1 MSRSTTKSGMPRTGY
16 DSHRDFRVVLL
27 LIDAVVV
34 VGVVVVVVV
43 HADDAMPTMKR
54 TMSSSSSSPPA
65 LSRKGTQMKLRRYYP
80 VGYCRCRRCCLYC

>member
-27 LIDAVVV
+27 WMDAVVV

-54 TMSSSSSSPPA
+54 TMSSSSSPPA
-65 LSRKGTQMKLRRYYP
+65 LPQKGTQKRLRRYYP
-80 VGYCRCRRCCLYC
+80 VGYCRCRWCCLYC